1 MKKTGM
7 FMVLGI
13 LFFCMLGSTALAA
26 QSEWKDSAYNFGE
39 PRFILVMEPSLSY
52 EAYEQHDLGWRNKF
66 NRYPYAAE
74 KSADMLRE
82 RLQGLQRNRVVNMEY
97 VMNQIK
103 ASTSLQEPYDS
114 KAPGFAAMVQRE
126 LPKHVDLILYLEV
139 RDYGWLYEYHDAYL
153 ETQSY
158 TERERWSRRNS
169 DGSESSGWRDVPRTR
184 LVSHPAGYY
193 ISDSAGA
200 ALRLYDTKNGRDVW
214 KFSDT
219 RIRRSPPIS
228 NGYDPSGPESMMK
241 RIFDEAFKRI
251 PLVR

>member
-39 PRFILVMEPSLSY
+39 PRFVLVMEPSLSY

-139 RDYGWLYEYHDAYL
+139 RDYGWFYEYHDAYL
-153 ETQSY
+153 ETQSL
-158 TERERWSRRNS
+158 RPLIHS
-169 DGSESSGWRDVPRTR
+169 DCRHESFLSFHPWLHFLMGS
-184 LVSHPAGYY
+184 
-193 ISDSAGA
+193 ISINWLEGQHRSIKLLHQNLQE
-200 ALRLYDTKNGRDVW
+200 LRLNLQQVLFFQHHLFLKLSRKHTYKSQSINYLRVIRTK
-214 KFSDT
+214 T
-219 RIRRSPPIS
+219 
-228 NGYDPSGPESMMK
+228 Y
-241 RIFDEAFKRI
+241 
-251 PLVR
+251 